1 MHAACPGLGRP
12 RGRVPSRGTLP
23 RVTTWLT
30 ESEIALAFFVALM
43 LLFLGPWISRQYS
56 RFGRLS
62 GWPGLLSAATIAY
75 ACAIVAFTLFPVPRI
90 TAEFC
95 EVHGVAEHIQLVPFR
110 SFLKALDHFGE
121 VGIAAGLTSF
131 TTLQIVFNV
140 VFFVPLGFLLGH
152 RWRKGL
158 AATLLLGLGLS
169 LLIET
174 TQGSAVWGLF
184 PCPYRVAEADDLIT
198 NTTGALVG
206 WLLAYALRHR
216 LPDPQPPPVPDLER
230 PGLVRRAGAVL
241 IDVLVLFEV
250 VVVTVVVSVLTIEAL
265 GLTVDPDSALV
276 DPVVGVV
283 QVSIVLLLTVVIPSR
298 RSDRGTPGSSSV
310 HIGVVTA
317 HGAPAR
323 SRHLLVRAVI
333 RYLPLMVLGFPW
345 LAYGLID
352 LVVAGMRSDR
362 RTLTDVVS
370 GTEMATRSTII
381 ARQSSDPEGS

>member
-1 MHAACPGLGRP
+1 MPSDIAC
-12 RGRVPSRGTLP
+12 
-23 RVTTWLT
+23 
-30 ESEIALAFFVALM
+30 
-43 LLFLGPWISRQYS
+43 QY
-56 RFGRLS
+56 
-62 GWPGLLSAATIAY
+62 
-75 ACAIVAFTLFPVPRI
+75 
-90 TAEFC
+90 
-95 EVHGVAEHIQLVPFR
+95 
-110 SFLKALDHFGE
+110 
-121 VGIAAGLTSF
+121 
-131 TTLQIVFNV
+131 
-140 VFFVPLGFLLGH
+140 
-152 RWRKGL
+152 
-158 AATLLLGLGLS
+158 
-169 LLIET
+169 
-174 TQGSAVWGLF
+174 
-184 PCPYRVAEADDLIT
+184 
-198 NTTGALVG
+198 
-206 WLLAYALRHR
+206 
-216 LPDPQPPPVPDLER
+216 PQPPPVPDLER

-333 RYLPLMVLGFPW
+333 RYLPLMVIGFPW
-345 LAYGLID
+345 LAYGLVD

-362 RTLTDVVS
+362 RTVTDVAS

-381 ARQSSDPEGS
+381 TRQSSDPEGS

>member
-1 MHAACPGLGRP
+1 M
-12 RGRVPSRGTLP
+12 S
-23 RVTTWLT
+23 TWLT
-30 ESEIALAFFVALM
+30 ESEYALAFFVALVP
-43 LLFLGPWISRQYS
+43 LFLGPWISRQYT

-75 ACAIVAFTLFPVPRI
+75 ACAIVAFTLFPIPRI

-95 EVHGVAEHIQLVPFR
+95 EVHGVAEHIQLVPLR
-110 SFLKALDHFGE
+110 SFLKAADQFGQ
-121 VGIAAGLTSF
+121 VGIFAGLTSF

-158 AATLLLGLGLS
+158 VTTLLLGLGLS

-174 TQGSAVWGLF
+174 TQGTAVWGLF

-198 NTTGALVG
+198 NTTGAMVG
-206 WLLAYALRHR
+206 WLLAYSLRHR

-250 VVVTVVVSVLTIEAL
+250 ILVTVVVSIVAIEVL
-265 GLTVDPDSALV
+265 GLTIDTQTGLV
-276 DPVVGVV
+276 DLVLGVT
-283 QVSIVLLLTVVIPSR
+283 QLGIVLLLTVLIPSR

-310 HIGVVTA
+310 HIGVVTMD
-317 HGAPAR
+317 GSPAR
-323 SRHLLVRAVI
+323 LPHLLVRAAF
-333 RYLPLMVLGFPW
+333 RYLPLMVVGLPW
-345 LAYGLID
+345 LAYGLVD

-362 RTLTDVVS
+362 RTLTDLVS
-370 GTEMATRSTII
+370 ATEIATRSSIR
-381 ARQSSDPEGS
+381 ARQGSHASGSTLEPRVEERRS